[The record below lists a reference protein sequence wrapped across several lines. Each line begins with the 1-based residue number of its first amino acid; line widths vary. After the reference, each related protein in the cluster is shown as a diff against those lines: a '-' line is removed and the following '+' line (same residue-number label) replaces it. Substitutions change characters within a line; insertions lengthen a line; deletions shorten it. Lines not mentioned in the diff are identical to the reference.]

1 MRKKFFRGFLV
12 LALVAMTYVPAF
24 ATNWVRIGN
33 GHYID
38 SDSIRP
44 SNNYGTY
51 TMRTKYIASGT
62 PLEVIN
68 GKDVWTIKT
77 NSFVDCTANYA
88 KTISYS
94 AYDKNGKVVTTGRNI
109 WKQWYDIHNPGSR
122 AYESYAFVCTDKY
135 LDSRSDYVNL
145 WWY

>member
-51 TMRTKYIASGT
+51 TMRTKYNASCT
-62 PLEVIN
+62 TLEVIN
-68 GKDVWTIKT
+68 GNDVLTIKT
-77 NSFVDCTANYA
+77 NTYLYCNYFLF
-88 KTISYS
+88 
-94 AYDKNGKVVTTGRNI
+94 R
-109 WKQWYDIHNPGSR
+109 
-122 AYESYAFVCTDKY
+122 
-135 LDSRSDYVNL
+135 L
-145 WWY
+145 